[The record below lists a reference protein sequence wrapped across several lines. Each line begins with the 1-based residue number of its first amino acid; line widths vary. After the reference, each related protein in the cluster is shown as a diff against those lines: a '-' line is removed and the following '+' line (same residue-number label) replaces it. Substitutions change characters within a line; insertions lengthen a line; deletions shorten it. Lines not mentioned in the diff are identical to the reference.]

1 MAKINLLPWRAEL
14 REQRKKEFI
23 TLNVAIFLLAVVCS
37 GLVWM
42 FFNAK
47 LNDQMTANQQIT
59 SANTA
64 LDARLKS
71 LDGLQA
77 QRDEILARMK
87 VIQDLQ
93 GQRPIVVRLF
103 DELVRI
109 TPNGMYLTRFKREG
123 DKFTIEGRAE
133 SPNTVSELLRNLESS
148 VWFRNAFMN
157 SFQGV
162 IEGAAA
168 PAGAP
173 AAGTPPVSGGV
184 VPRAEESFGQ
194 FVVSVDLAS
203 PEELTATISASSIP
217 DGSAI
222 PSSTDTTGMPVA
234 EAAAAS
240 ASVAGGQ

>member
-23 TLNVAIFLLAVVCS
+23 TLNVAIFLLAAVCG

-47 LNDQMTANQQIT
+47 LNDQTTANQQVI
-59 SANTA
+59 SANTT
-64 LDARLKS
+64 LDARLKD

-109 TPNGMYLTRFKREG
+109 TPNGMYLTRFQRKG

-162 IEGAAA
+162 IEGEAA
-168 PAGAP
+168 PA
-173 AAGTPPVSGGV
+173 SGGV
-184 VPRAEESFGQ
+184 VPRAEESYGQ

-203 PEELTATISASSIP
+203 AEELTATINASTPIEPTATAAMNGSDAVVAVDASA
-217 DGSAI
+217 
-222 PSSTDTTGMPVA
+222 PVA
-234 EAAAAS
+234 PAP
-240 ASVAGGQ
+240 VAGGQQ

>member
-23 TLNVAIFLLAVVCS
+23 TINVAIFLLAVVCS
-37 GLVWM
+37 GLIWM

-47 LNDQMTANQQIT
+47 LNDQMTANQQII

-64 LDARLKS
+64 LDLRLKD

-77 QRDEILARMK
+77 QRDEILSRMK

-109 TPNGMYLTRFKREG
+109 TPNGMYLTRFQRAG

-162 IEGAAA
+162 IEGEAAA
-168 PAGAP
+168 PA
-173 AAGTPPVSGGV
+173 PVSGGV
-184 VPRAEESFGQ
+184 VPRAEVNYGQ
-194 FVVSVDLAS
+194 FVVSVDLSS
-203 PEELTATISASSIP
+203 PEELTATISASTMAAP
-217 DGSAI
+217 
-222 PSSTDTTGMPVA
+222 TDATVMPTA
-234 EAAAAS
+234 EASAAS
-240 ASVAGGQ
+240 ATVAGGQ

>member
-23 TLNVAIFLLAVVCS
+23 TINVAIFLLAVVCS

-47 LNDQMTANQQIT
+47 LTDQMTANQQVVT
-59 SANTA
+59 ANTA
-64 LDARLKS
+64 LDERLKD

-103 DELVRI
+103 DELVRV
-109 TPNGMYLTRFKREG
+109 TPNGMYLTRFQRAGE
-123 DKFTIEGRAE
+123 KFTIEGRAE

-162 IEGAAA
+162 IEGEQA
-168 PAGAP
+168 PAP
-173 AAGTPPVSGGV
+173 ASGGV
-184 VPRAEESFGQ
+184 VPRAEEGYGQ

-203 PEELTATISASSIP
+203 PEELTATVSALTTVAPI
-217 DGSAI
+217 DAI
-222 PSSTDTTGMPVA
+222 AMPTA
-234 EAAAAS
+234 EASAAAAT
-240 ASVAGGQ
+240 VAGGQ

>member
-23 TLNVAIFLLAVVCS
+23 TINVAIFLLAVVCS

-42 FFNAK
+42 FFNSK

-59 SANTA
+59 SANAA
-64 LDARLKS
+64 LDARLKD

-103 DELVRI
+103 DELARI
-109 TPNGMYLTRFKREG
+109 TPSGMYLTRFKREG

-162 IEGAAA
+162 IEGVPAAN

-173 AAGTPPVSGGV
+173 ASGGV
-184 VPRAEESFGQ
+184 VPRAEESYGQ

-203 PEELTATISASSIP
+203 PEELSATVSAMTAP
-217 DGSAI
+217 AI
-222 PSSTDTTGMPVA
+222 VDPVLMPST
-234 EAAAAS
+234 EATA
-240 ASVAGGQ
+240 VAGGQ

>member
-23 TLNVAIFLLAVVCS
+23 TINVAIFLLAVVCG

-42 FFNAK
+42 FFNTK

-64 LDARLKS
+64 LDARLKD

-93 GQRPIVVRLF
+93 GQRPVVVRLF

-109 TPNGMYLTRFKREG
+109 TPNGMYLTRFKRAG

-162 IEGAAA
+162 IEGQPTAA
-168 PAGAP
+168 PA
-173 AAGTPPVSGGV
+173 SGGV
-184 VPRAEESFGQ
+184 VPRAEESYGQ

-203 PEELTATISASSIP
+203 PEELSATVSAT
-217 DGSAI
+217 AI
-222 PSSTDTTGMPVA
+222 PAVDATTMPISEVP
-234 EAAAAS
+234 AAS
-240 ASVAGGQ
+240 APVAGGQ

>member
-23 TLNVAIFLLAVVCS
+23 TINVAIFLLAVVCS

-42 FFNAK
+42 FFNSK
-47 LNDQMTANQQIT
+47 LNDQMTANQQVT

-64 LDARLKS
+64 LDARLKD

-103 DELVRI
+103 DELARI
-109 TPNGMYLTRFKREG
+109 TPSGMYLTRFKREG

-162 IEGAAA
+162 IEGVPAAN
-168 PAGAP
+168 PSGAP
-173 AAGTPPVSGGV
+173 ASGGV
-184 VPRAEESFGQ
+184 VPRAEESYGQ

-203 PEELTATISASSIP
+203 PEELSATVSATTAP
-217 DGSAI
+217 AI
-222 PSSTDTTGMPVA
+222 VDPVLTPST
-234 EAAAAS
+234 EATA
-240 ASVAGGQ
+240 VAGGQ

>member
-23 TLNVAIFLLAVVCS
+23 TLNVAIFLLAVVC
-37 GLVWM
+37 GGIVWGV
-42 FFNAK
+42 FNNK
-47 LNDQMTANQQIT
+47 LNDQMTANQQVT
-59 SANTA
+59 AANAA
-64 LDARLKS
+64 LDARLKD

-103 DELVRI
+103 DELARI
-109 TPNGMYLTRFKREG
+109 TPNGMYLTRFQRAG
-123 DKFTIEGRAE
+123 DKFTLEGRAE

-162 IEGAAA
+162 IEGEKAAA
-168 PAGAP
+168 PA
-173 AAGTPPVSGGV
+173 SGGV
-184 VPRAEESFGQ
+184 VPRAEEGYGQ
-194 FVVSVDLAS
+194 FVVSVGLAS
-203 PEELTATISASSIP
+203 PEELTATISASTSTMSMDDNTTP
-217 DGSAI
+217 SAAE
-222 PSSTDTTGMPVA
+222 SSAV
-234 EAAAAS
+234 S

>member
-23 TLNVAIFLLAVVCS
+23 TINVAIFLLAVVCS

-47 LNDQMTANQQIT
+47 LNDQMTANQQVT

-64 LDARLKS
+64 LDARLKD

-109 TPNGMYLTRFKREG
+109 TPNGMYLTRFQRAG

-162 IEGAAA
+162 IEGEAAA
-168 PAGAP
+168 
-173 AAGTPPVSGGV
+173 AAPVSGGV
-184 VPRAEESFGQ
+184 VPRAEEGYGQ

-203 PEELTATISASSIP
+203 PEELTATISATNAP
-217 DGSAI
+217 VPVDGMA
-222 PSSTDTTGMPVA
+222 MPTA
-234 EAAAAS
+234 ETAAVTAN
-240 ASVAGGQ
+240 VAGGQ

>member
-23 TLNVAIFLLAVVCS
+23 TINVAIFLLAVVCG

-42 FFNAK
+42 FFNSK
-47 LNDQMTANQQIT
+47 LNDQKTANQQIT

-64 LDARLKS
+64 LDARLKD

-103 DELVRI
+103 DELARI
-109 TPNGMYLTRFKREG
+109 TPSGMYLTRFKREG

-162 IEGAAA
+162 IQGE
-168 PAGAP
+168 AGTTP
-173 AAGTPPVSGGV
+173 AAPVSGGV
-184 VPRAEESFGQ
+184 LPRAEEGYGQ

-203 PEELTATISASSIP
+203 PEELSATVSAT
-217 DGSAI
+217 GVAAT
-222 PSSTDTTGMPVA
+222 TDPAATDPAATG
-234 EAAAAS
+234 AAAMPIAS
-240 ASVAGGQ
+240 APPATVAGGQ

>member
-64 LDARLKS
+64 LDARLKD

-109 TPNGMYLTRFKREG
+109 TPNGMYLTRFKRDG

-133 SPNTVSELLRNLESS
+133 SPNTVSELLRSLESS

-162 IEGAAA
+162 IEGEKAAA
-168 PAGAP
+168 PA
-173 AAGTPPVSGGV
+173 SGGV
-184 VPRAEESFGQ
+184 VPRAEEGYGQ
-194 FVVSVDLAS
+194 FIVSVDLAS
-203 PEELTATISASSIP
+203 AEELVATISAASAPVPVESMATP
-217 DGSAI
+217 TAI
-222 PSSTDTTGMPVA
+222 PSAD
-234 EAAAAS
+234 S

>member
-23 TLNVAIFLLAVVCS
+23 TLNVAIFLLAAVCG

-47 LNDQMTANQQIT
+47 LNDQTTANQQVI

-64 LDARLKS
+64 LDARLKD

-148 VWFRNAFMN
+148 VWFRNAFMD

-162 IEGAAA
+162 IEGEAAA
-168 PAGAP
+168 PAP
-173 AAGTPPVSGGV
+173 GGV
-184 VPRAEESFGQ
+184 VPRAEESYGQ

-203 PEELTATISASSIP
+203 AEELTATIN
-217 DGSAI
+217 
-222 PSSTDTTGMPVA
+222 
-234 EAAAAS
+234 AS
-240 ASVAGGQ
+240 APAESTATAAMDGTDAAVAVDASAPVVPAPVAGGQQ

>member
-23 TLNVAIFLLAVVCS
+23 TLNVAIFLLALVCS

-42 FFNAK
+42 YFNTK
-47 LNDQMTANQQIT
+47 LNDQMTANQQII
-59 SANTA
+59 SANEA
-64 LDARLKS
+64 LDARLKD

-77 QRDEILARMK
+77 QRDEILERMK

-103 DELVRI
+103 DELVRV
-109 TPNGMYLTRFKREG
+109 TPSGMYLTRFQRAG

-162 IEGAAA
+162 IEGEQAAA
-168 PAGAP
+168 
-173 AAGTPPVSGGV
+173 PVSGGV
-184 VPRAEESFGQ
+184 VPRAEEGYGQ

-203 PEELTATISASSIP
+203 PEELTATINASSAP
-217 DGSAI
+217 APVDG
-222 PSSTDTTGMPVA
+222 T
-234 EAAAAS
+234 AAATTVVPS
-240 ASVAGGQ
+240 AVAPSAAGGQ

>member
-23 TLNVAIFLLAVVCS
+23 TINIAIFLLAVVCS

-42 FFNAK
+42 FFNTK
-47 LNDQMTANQQIT
+47 LNDQMTANQQVT

-64 LDARLKS
+64 LDARLKD

-109 TPNGMYLTRFKREG
+109 TPNGMYLTRFQRAG

-162 IEGAAA
+162 IEGEAA
-168 PAGAP
+168 PTA
-173 AAGTPPVSGGV
+173 PVSGGV
-184 VPRAEESFGQ
+184 VPRAEEGYGQ

-203 PEELTATISASSIP
+203 PEELTATISATNAPVSV
-217 DGSAI
+217 DGAAM
-222 PSSTDTTGMPVA
+222 PTT
-234 EAAAAS
+234 ETAAVTAN
-240 ASVAGGQ
+240 VAGGQ

>member
-47 LNDQMTANQQIT
+47 LNDQMTANQQVI

-64 LDARLKS
+64 LDLRLTD

-109 TPNGMYLTRFKREG
+109 TPNGMYLTRFQRAG

-162 IEGAAA
+162 IEGEQAAA
-168 PAGAP
+168 PA
-173 AAGTPPVSGGV
+173 SGGV
-184 VPRAEESFGQ
+184 VPRAEASYGT

-203 PEELTATISASSIP
+203 PEELMATISASNAVVP
-217 DGSAI
+217 PMDAVAML
-222 PSSTDTTGMPVA
+222 TT
-234 EAAAAS
+234 EASAAS
-240 ASVAGGQ
+240 ATVAGGQ